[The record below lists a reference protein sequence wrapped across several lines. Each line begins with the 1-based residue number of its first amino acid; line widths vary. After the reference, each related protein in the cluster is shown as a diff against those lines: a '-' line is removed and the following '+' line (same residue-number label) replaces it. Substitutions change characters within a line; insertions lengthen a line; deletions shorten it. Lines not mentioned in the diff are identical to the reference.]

1 MLSASFS
8 GNFLLELQ
16 VGEALLQS
24 IDNDGSGVGLD
35 MSIIN
40 LIPDYFHLPVI
51 LMGGIG
57 KLDHFIEGLSNVKVD
72 AVATANILNFIG
84 PTIINIRNQVLQ
96 KGISIPK
103 FKNYF

>member
-1 MLSASFS
+1 
-8 GNFLLELQ
+8 
-16 VGEALLQS
+16 
-24 IDNDGSGVGLD
+24 
-35 MSIIN
+35 
-40 LIPDYFHLPVI
+40 
-51 LMGGIG
+51 MGGIG